1 MRLLRALGSLLGVM
15 IAVLTVFAPTLLL
28 TPVASADP
36 PFRVP
41 SYVTDRAGALKNP
54 TKVRAAIDQLYDKQH
69 VRLWV
74 VYVKDFDGTD
84 PVTWANKT
92 LKTSGLGD
100 RDALLAVATQE
111 RSYAFLVASEI
122 KNVSDSEIDELR
134 TNTIEPALRA
144 SDWDGAAIN
153 TANGLESAAA
163 SSSSI
168 PWKPIL
174 AALAFG
180 AVVVGAFM
188 LYSWFRSRARRRAEV
203 EAAKGIDPTNAEALA
218 AQSVDALDGL
228 SKSIVVNVDNA
239 VRTSE
244 AELTLAVE
252 EFGTDQTAPFQ
263 QAVDSAKKALAQ
275 AFSVRKQ
282 LDDAVPE
289 TPTEQRRLLI
299 DVITA
304 AARADRTLD
313 DQSNAFDAL
322 RNLVINAPTKLD
334 TLTQQVVA
342 TTARVPESQRV
353 LEQLRTQFDA
363 AALASIADNIT
374 EATERTTFAD
384 SRITHGR
391 ELAARPLEGQQMNL
405 VDAVRGAESAL
416 TQAAALL
423 DAVDNAA
430 NNIRRATDALPA
442 AIADTKSGIAQ
453 AEELQRQG
461 SVPRADELTKAHDTA
476 LAAVADAER
485 VGSTDPLTAF
495 THLATADAELDKLL
509 AAVRE
514 EKDAAERR
522 ARALDQAIGTA
533 RQKVTAVSQYI
544 GLHRGAVGAAAR
556 GYLAE
561 AERSIATSEAARQSD
576 PSNAILWANR
586 AAELATRAE
595 GGAIQEVRAAQSYYS
610 NGYGNY
616 GGSAGYSV
624 AGDVAGNVAGAV
636 IGGILRGMLSGGS
649 SHHSSWSGSGS
660 SSYGGSSRSSGSS
673 FRGGG
678 GRF

>member
-1 MRLLRALGSLLGVM
+1 MRLLGRTRSLLGTL
-15 IAVLTVFAPTLLL
+15 IAVFMVFAPTLLMA
-28 TPVASADP
+28 PVATADP
-36 PFRVP
+36 PFRIP

-54 TKVRAAIDQLYDKQH
+54 AKVRAAIDQLYDQQK

-74 VYVKDFDGTD
+74 VYVNDFDGAD

-92 LKTSGLGD
+92 VTASSLGD

-111 RSYAFLVASEI
+111 RSYAFQVASDI
-122 KNVSDSEIDELR
+122 KNISDSEIENLR
-134 TNTIEPALRA
+134 TNTIEPALRK
-144 SDWDGAAIN
+144 SDWEGAAIN
-153 TANGLESAAA
+153 TATGLDSAAA
-163 SSSSI
+163 SSTSI
-168 PWKPIL
+168 PWKAIL
-174 AALAFG
+174 GALVFG

-188 LYSWFRSRARRRAEV
+188 LYSGVRNRARRKAEI
-203 EAAKGIDPTNAEALA
+203 EAAKGVDPSDAEALA
-218 AQSVDALDGL
+218 KQSVDVLDGL

-252 EFGTDQTAPFQ
+252 EFGTEQSAPFQ

-282 LDDAVPE
+282 LDDAIPE

-299 DVITA
+299 DVIMTA
-304 AARADRTLD
+304 SRADRTLD
-313 DQSNAFDAL
+313 EQSSAFDAL

-342 TTARVPESQRV
+342 VTARVPESEKV
-353 LEQLRTQFDA
+353 LAQLHTEFDA

-374 EATERTTFAD
+374 EARERASFAD

-391 ELAARPLEGQQMNL
+391 ELASRAVEGQQMAL
-405 VDAVRGAESAL
+405 VDAIRGAESAL
-416 TQAAALL
+416 AQAAALL

-430 NNIRRATDALPA
+430 ADIRRATDTLPA
-442 AIADTKSGIAQ
+442 AIADTKSGIAH
-453 AEELQRQG
+453 AEDLQKQSG
-461 SVPRADELTKAHDTA
+461 LPFAADLAKAHDA
-476 LAAVADAER
+476 AAAAVADAER
-485 VGSTDPLTAF
+485 IGTTDPLSAF
-495 THLATADAELDKLL
+495 THVAKADAELDKLL
-509 AAVRE
+509 ADVQEAQA
-514 EKDAAERR
+514 AAERR
-522 ARALDQAIGTA
+522 ARALDQAIGNA
-533 RQKVTAVSQYI
+533 RRKVAAANEYV
-544 GLHRGAVGAAAR
+544 GMHRGAVGSRAR
-556 GYLAE
+556 AELDQAQRSLAS
-561 AERSIATSEAARQSD
+561 AESSRTSNPSD
-576 PSNAILWANR
+576 AILFANR
-586 AAELATRAE
+586 AYELAASTE
-595 GGAIQEVRAAQSYYS
+595 AIAMQEVRSAQQYYS
-610 NGYGNY
+610 NGYG
-616 GGSAGYSV
+616 GSGGYSV

-660 SSYGGSSRSSGSS
+660 SSFGGSSHSSGTS